1 MSGEFDFGE
10 EGLCWVPA
18 AAVRGVC
25 AVSYN
30 SGPHEH
36 FRSFFGAHPP
46 RFLAADALALPN
58 LFLFSRS
65 KCSTDAKMLFPKNKI
80 ILGLD

>member
-30 SGPHEH
+30 SGPHVD
-36 FRSFFGAHPP
+36 FCSFFGPHPP
-46 RFLAADALALPN
+46 RFLAADALALPY

-65 KCSTDAKMLFPKNKI
+65 KCSTDAKMFLKNKI
-80 ILGLD
+80 VLGLD